1 MTQSEAV
8 RNPFMLMLNPEIVLA
23 AIEKSERLSQLNRHL
38 CRPLDK
44 PAPASAA
51 PDVGSGAE
59 LNGEMD
65 QDNDSERSLAA

>member
-1 MTQSEAV
+1 MTQSAAV

-23 AIEKSERLSQLNRHL
+23 AIEKSERLSQLNRRL

-51 PDVGSGAE
+51 RTAAAE
-59 LNGEMD
+59 AAAEAEVD
-65 QDNDSERSLAA
+65 QGDDGDGNPS

>member
-1 MTQSEAV
+1 MTQSAAV

-23 AIEKSERLSQLNRHL
+23 AIEKSERLSQLNRRL

-51 PDVGSGAE
+51 RTAAAE
-59 LNGEMD
+59 AAAEVD
-65 QDNDSERSLAA
+65 QGDDGDSDSAE

>member
-1 MTQSEAV
+1 MTQSAAV

-23 AIEKSERLSQLNRHL
+23 AIEKSERLSQLNRRL

-51 PDVGSGAE
+51 RTAAE
-59 LNGEMD
+59 AAAEVD
-65 QDNDSERSLAA
+65 QGDDGDNDSAE